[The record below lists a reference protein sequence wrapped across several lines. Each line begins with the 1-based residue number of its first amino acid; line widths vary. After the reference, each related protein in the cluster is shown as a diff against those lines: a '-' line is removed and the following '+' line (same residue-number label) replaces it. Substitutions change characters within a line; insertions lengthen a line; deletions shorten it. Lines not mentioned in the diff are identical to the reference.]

1 MEMMDILLAKSMAAG
16 ESSAKAE
23 EIVNNHF
30 VAGTNI
36 VISDNPD
43 GTQTISASGEVSS
56 EDTVAR
62 EEIANH
68 IADTNNP
75 HSVTKSQLGLENVDN
90 VKQVAGLGSGTTQ
103 NNLVKWGADGYTVA
117 DSGVAVETSIS
128 DSDAKV
134 PTSKAIYTALGNKQ
148 DTIADL
154 ATIEAGAAAG
164 ATAVQPGDI
173 GTAAAKNVDY
183 FATAAQGGKADSAIQ
198 GVKVNNSA
206 ITPDSNK
213 TVDITIDKTT
223 VGLGNVDNNQQ
234 VRALATTPTENNL
247 VTWGANG
254 YTVKNSGKAIST
266 TVASTST
273 DNDIPTAK
281 AVYTEVNKK
290 QNKLTFDDAPTSG
303 SSNPVK
309 SSGIYTALAGKE
321 ATISDLS
328 EIRTGA
334 GKGATAIQ
342 SVKVNGTALTP
353 DANSAVDVTAVTGV
367 KGNSESTY
375 RTGEVNITKS
385 NIGLGN
391 VDNNKQVRALSTTPT
406 ENHITTWG
414 ANAYTVKDSGK
425 SIVTTISSS
434 STDDGVPTAK
444 AAYTELAKK
453 QDTLTFDGT
462 YDASTNKAAT
472 KSTVTNAIN
481 ALDVTGASGISASKT
496 ISAWS
501 ETNGKVSIST
511 QDIAITG
518 TQTVLT
524 GYQKSTTAGQAV
536 AATDTVNGAIGK
548 IEKRVSDNESNISK
562 DEATLVELVDGGAK
576 NILDVNTSFTTGT
589 SKGVTYTNNG
599 DQTYTITTGSSGST
613 ANDSFA
619 QLYDVNADNLFGVKK
634 GEKVVISSTS
644 NSVACAIVPKYS
656 GGYGTTIRG
665 YKDSPIEYI
674 IPSNFTGFLLRIG
687 VTTSGTVVD
696 ENVGFMICTKAAW
709 DISHAYVPYRKD
721 LAELTV
727 DTDEDRASLVELVD
741 DGAKNIIEVGNA
753 ICTRYGV
760 TAVLSS
766 DGSIVLSGKAEGAT
780 GNFLIANDIKTGS
793 QSASYA
799 SLIPIK
805 SGIYKSGIYTAS
817 GLSDDRVILQVL
829 NYNSSSDVD
838 TFESDV
844 FTTTKQ
850 YIDFRLM
857 LKRTADFTT
866 PLTVY
871 PMCCTKAA
879 WDISHAYQPYALPNS
894 DLTALSAEDRASLV
908 ELVDGEAKNL
918 MQVSATS
925 TTTAGIVYTVSNG
938 IITLESGT
946 AANNPSLIGVASTIT
961 IPKGN
966 YVLSG
971 CPSGGGDSS
980 YRLDMRI
987 QGTSTVLAI
996 DSGESAEV
1004 TLTSDTVC
1012 SFYIRLIGGY
1022 QVSTPL
1028 VFKPMLCTKAAW
1040 DISHE
1045 YQPYRPSY
1053 QELTKEN
1060 RRKVYANT
1068 EDSTSYTFS
1077 DLYGLN
1083 ESRFKYALVC
1093 GGGTANNPAL
1103 AMAWFVF
1110 IDNSGVVTI
1119 RKIIGDSPRTLTG
1132 SVSGTTLTLTS
1143 DSVVYGGLRLIWLS

>member
-1 MEMMDILLAKSMAAG
+1 MEMMDILLAKSMAIG
-16 ESSAKAE
+16 ESDAKAE
-23 EIVNNHF
+23 ELVNNHF

-43 GTQTISASGEVSS
+43 GTQTISASGEVSA
-56 EDTVAR
+56 EDTYAR

-154 ATIEAGAAAG
+154 VTIEAGAAAG

-309 SSGIYTALAGKE
+309 SSGIYTALSGKE
-321 ATISDLS
+321 DTIADLS
-328 EIRTGA
+328 DIRTGA

-496 ISAWS
+496 ISAWN
-501 ETNGKVSIST
+501 ETNGKVSIYT

-562 DEATLVELVDGGAK
+562 DEAALVELVDEGAK
-576 NILDVNTSFTTGT
+576 NRLPIPSEFSGTLANKASIATDGTITITLDAALTSEGDVNWDFPLSAGT
-589 SKGVTYTNNG
+589 VHFSC
-599 DQTYTITTGSSGST
+599 
-613 ANDSFA
+613 
-619 QLYDVNADNLFGVKK
+619 
-634 GEKVVISSTS
+634 GENSSTS
-644 NSVACAIVPKYS
+644 GQYDCYIGNTATTPPTTVLRDNSTSPGQVATIES
-656 GGYGTTIRG
+656 GNYRCTIRMRANTPAG
-665 YKDSPIEYI
+665 TYTFKPM
-674 IPSNFTGFLLRIG
+674 LC
-687 VTTSGTVVD
+687 TT
-696 ENVGFMICTKAAW
+696 AAW
-709 DISHAYVPYRKD
+709 DISHTYQQYRPAVTPDDIAITNIPINTIFILINFVDSSNTKIWKQGNHIFGQIASVDGANINDGFVIARLAKAFRPTYVPTKPC
-721 LAELTV
+721 V
-727 DTDEDRASLVELVD
+727 
-741 DGAKNIIEVGNA
+741 
-753 ICTRYGV
+753 C
-760 TAVLSS
+760 LSS
-766 DGSIVLSGKAEGAT
+766 TNHIPVAGYYSISRYADPGSIIIHS
-780 GNFLIANDIKTGS
+780 S
-793 QSASYA
+793 QSSTRVY
-799 SLIPIK
+799 IPI
-805 SGIYKSGIYTAS
+805 
-817 GLSDDRVILQVL
+817 DFVL
-829 NYNSSSDVD
+829 
-838 TFESDV
+838 
-844 FTTTKQ
+844 
-850 YIDFRLM
+850 
-857 LKRTADFTT
+857 
-866 PLTVY
+866 
-871 PMCCTKAA
+871 
-879 WDISHAYQPYALPNS
+879 
-894 DLTALSAEDRASLV
+894 
-908 ELVDGEAKNL
+908 
-918 MQVSATS
+918 
-925 TTTAGIVYTVSNG
+925 
-938 IITLESGT
+938 
-946 AANNPSLIGVASTIT
+946 
-961 IPKGN
+961 
-966 YVLSG
+966 
-971 CPSGGGDSS
+971 
-980 YRLDMRI
+980 
-987 QGTSTVLAI
+987 
-996 DSGESAEV
+996 
-1004 TLTSDTVC
+1004 
-1012 SFYIRLIGGY
+1012 
-1022 QVSTPL
+1022 
-1028 VFKPMLCTKAAW
+1028 
-1040 DISHE
+1040 
-1045 YQPYRPSY
+1045 
-1053 QELTKEN
+1053 
-1060 RRKVYANT
+1060 
-1068 EDSTSYTFS
+1068 
-1077 DLYGLN
+1077 
-1083 ESRFKYALVC
+1083 
-1093 GGGTANNPAL
+1093 
-1103 AMAWFVF
+1103 
-1110 IDNSGVVTI
+1110 
-1119 RKIIGDSPRTLTG
+1119 
-1132 SVSGTTLTLTS
+1132 
-1143 DSVVYGGLRLIWLS
+1143 